1 MTFLARIA
9 LFLFWL
15 LVLSW
20 SVALLRRGVAWM
32 LRSAA
37 QRNAG
42 KSAEQTSQA
51 GASQA
56 GASRRLHRD
65 PVCGMH
71 VSEEISFPVREGE
84 ATLHFCSAECR
95 DKYTGAQRKAASA

>member
-15 LVLSW
+15 LVVSW

-42 KSAEQTSQA
+42 KSAEQ
-51 GASQA
+51 ASQA
-56 GASRRLHRD
+56 GTSRRLHRD
-65 PVCGMH
+65 AVCGMH

-84 ATLHFCSAECR
+84 ATLHFCSTECR